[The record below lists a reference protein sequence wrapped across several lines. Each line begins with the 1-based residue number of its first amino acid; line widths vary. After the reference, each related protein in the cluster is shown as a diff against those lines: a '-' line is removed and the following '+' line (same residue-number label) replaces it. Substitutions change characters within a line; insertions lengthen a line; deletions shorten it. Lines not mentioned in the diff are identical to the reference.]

1 MAFAFILLA
10 VALHATDQQQP
21 TFRSGAEL
29 VRIEAH
35 VVARDGTPIERLRPD
50 QFEVFGDGRRRP
62 VTMAEFVR
70 ASADK
75 GAETAAATTASPFP
89 AADV

>member
-1 MAFAFILLA
+1 MTPMAFAFILLA

-35 VVARDGTPIERLRPD
+35 VVARDSAGLAYACRYELTPVGTD
-50 QFEVFGDGRRRP
+50 
-62 VTMAEFVR
+62 
-70 ASADK
+70 
-75 GAETAAATTASPFP
+75 
-89 AADV
+89 